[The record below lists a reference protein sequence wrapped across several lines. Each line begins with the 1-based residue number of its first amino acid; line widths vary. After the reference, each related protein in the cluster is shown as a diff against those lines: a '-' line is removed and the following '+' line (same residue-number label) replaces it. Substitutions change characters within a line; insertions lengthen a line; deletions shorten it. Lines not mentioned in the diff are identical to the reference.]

1 MTAQK
6 KTSGHKRPSI
16 LDDLYLS
23 DGVTLARDAAAENGC
38 SETLLRSRL
47 KKGMSPDVACLP
59 PAPKPLNA
67 FERGEYERP
76 YLPKAAYR
84 ERRLN
89 EMAVLADGR
98 PAWSVARENGIAE
111 KTFLARLRRGW
122 SPDKAATASVR
133 LVNASELAD
142 EEKWALENGISL
154 RSYKARIK
162 AGMPPAIAAVKPLR

>member
-1 MTAQK
+1 MTEKQK
-6 KTSGHKRPSI
+6 AGGYKRPSI

-23 DGVTLARDAAAENGC
+23 DGVTLAKDAAAANGC
-38 SETLLRSRL
+38 SETVLRWRL

-59 PAPKPLNA
+59 PAPKSPSA
-67 FERGEYERP
+67 FERGEHERP
-76 YLPKAAYR
+76 YLAKAAYR

-98 PAWSVARENGIAE
+98 FAWSVARENGIAE

-133 LVNASELAD
+133 LDNGSKLTED
-142 EEKWALENGISL
+142 EKMALQNGISL
-154 RSYKARIK
+154 RAYRARIK